1 MIKKCTFIF
10 KTNQEL
16 HLWIL
21 RIYEFKKKKKCLKN
35 AVLSESM
42 AAIMGLLHLR
52 FILNPKQ
59 SGFKTST
66 QMMVYF
72 RFETKNM
79 FSEFDF

>member
-1 MIKKCTFIF
+1 MHFYIQNEPRIAFMDSS
-10 KTNQEL
+10 
-16 HLWIL
+16 HLWVQ
-21 RIYEFKKKKKCLKN
+21 EEEECLKN
-35 AVLSESM
+35 VVLSESM
-42 AAIMGLLHLR
+42 ATIMGLLHLR

-59 SGFKTST
+59 PGFKMNT